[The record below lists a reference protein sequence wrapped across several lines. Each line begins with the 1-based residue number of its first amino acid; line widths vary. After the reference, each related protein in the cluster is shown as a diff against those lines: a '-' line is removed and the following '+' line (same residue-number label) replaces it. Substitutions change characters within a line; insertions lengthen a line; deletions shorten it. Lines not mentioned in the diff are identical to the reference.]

1 MIPLTVIC
9 GYLGSGKTTLINNIL
24 QSTKKPIGVLVND
37 FGELNIDEQLIL
49 NQDDLTIALTNG
61 CVCCNLNDDLG
72 ASLEFM
78 LDQDIDAVLLE
89 SSGVALPVKMSNYG
103 STWPGYNLNQTITVV
118 EGRTIKDL
126 LSDKFVSKTVEA
138 QIIQSDLIYLNRFS
152 TEDVELIS
160 KLNSEYLVDDEKE
173 ILYES
178 IFDIKNL
185 LLKSK
190 GLPYEDHNQLKSD
203 VLQINHPIDEK
214 TILKFIRENPGIE
227 RLKGWIS
234 DSDKNTWLVQKTRSE
249 CSFSI
254 SNYETISRL
263 VVIYNCLLYTSP
275 SPRDDT

>member
-138 QIIQSDLIYLNRFS
+138 QITQSDLIYLNRFS
-152 TEDVELIS
+152 PEDVELIS

-214 TILKFIRENPGIE
+214 TILKFISENPGIE

-249 CSFSI
+249 CNFSI

-263 VVIYNCLLYTSP
+263 VVIYKDKINLETLGI
-275 SPRDDT
+275 

>member
-24 QSTKKPIGVLVND
+24 QSTIKPIGVLVND

-118 EGRTIKDL
+118 EGRTIREL

-249 CSFSI
+249 CNFSI

-263 VVIYNCLLYTSP
+263 VVIYKDKINLETLGI
-275 SPRDDT
+275 

>member
-138 QIIQSDLIYLNRFS
+138 QITQSDLIYLNRFS
-152 TEDVELIS
+152 PEDVELIS

-214 TILKFIRENPGIE
+214 TIIKFIRENPGIE

-249 CSFSI
+249 CNFSI

-263 VVIYNCLLYTSP
+263 VVIYKDKINLETLGI
-275 SPRDDT
+275 

>member
-118 EGRTIKDL
+118 EGRTIRDL

-138 QIIQSDLIYLNRFS
+138 QITQSDLIYLNRFS
-152 TEDVELIS
+152 PEDVELIS

-214 TILKFIRENPGIE
+214 TIRKFIRENPGIE

-249 CSFSI
+249 CNFSI

-263 VVIYNCLLYTSP
+263 VVIYKDKINLETLGI
-275 SPRDDT
+275 

>member
-78 LDQDIDAVLLE
+78 LNQNIDAVLLE

-190 GLPYEDHNQLKSD
+190 GLLYEDHNQLKSD

-249 CSFSI
+249 CNFSI

-263 VVIYNCLLYTSP
+263 VVIYKDKINLETLGI
-275 SPRDDT
+275 

>member
-138 QIIQSDLIYLNRFS
+138 QITQSDLIYLNRFS

-249 CSFSI
+249 CNFSI

-263 VVIYNCLLYTSP
+263 VVIYKDKINLETLGI
-275 SPRDDT
+275 

>member
-78 LDQDIDAVLLE
+78 LDQDIDAALLE

-138 QIIQSDLIYLNRFS
+138 QITQSDLIYLNRFS
-152 TEDVELIS
+152 PEDVELIS

-203 VLQINHPIDEK
+203 VLQINHPIDER

-249 CSFSI
+249 CNFSI

-263 VVIYNCLLYTSP
+263 VVIYKDKINLETLGI
-275 SPRDDT
+275 

>member
-78 LDQDIDAVLLE
+78 LDQDIDAALLE

-152 TEDVELIS
+152 TEDVDLIS

-178 IFDIKNL
+178 IFDNKNL

-190 GLPYEDHNQLKSD
+190 GLSYEDHNQLKSD

-214 TILKFIRENPGIE
+214 TILKFISENPGIE

-234 DSDKNTWLVQKTRSE
+234 DTDKNTWLVQKTRSE
-249 CSFSI
+249 CNFSI

-263 VVIYNCLLYTSP
+263 VVIYKDKINLETLGI
-275 SPRDDT
+275 

>member
-1 MIPLTVIC
+1 
-9 GYLGSGKTTLINNIL
+9 
-24 QSTKKPIGVLVND
+24 
-37 FGELNIDEQLIL
+37 
-49 NQDDLTIALTNG
+49 
-61 CVCCNLNDDLG
+61 
-72 ASLEFM
+72 
-78 LDQDIDAVLLE
+78 
-89 SSGVALPVKMSNYG
+89 
-103 STWPGYNLNQTITVV
+103 V

-249 CSFSI
+249 CNFSI

-263 VVIYNCLLYTSP
+263 VVIYKDKINLETLGI
-275 SPRDDT
+275 

>member
-214 TILKFIRENPGIE
+214 TILKFIKENPGIE

-249 CSFSI
+249 CNFSI

-263 VVIYNCLLYTSP
+263 VVIYKDKINLETLGI
-275 SPRDDT
+275 

>member
-249 CSFSI
+249 CNFSI

-263 VVIYNCLLYTSP
+263 VVIYKDKINLETLGI
-275 SPRDDT
+275 

>member
-78 LDQDIDAVLLE
+78 LNQNIDAVLLE

-103 STWPGYNLNQTITVV
+103 STWPGYNLNQTITAV

-160 KLNSEYLVDDEKE
+160 ELNSEYLVDDEKE

-214 TILKFIRENPGIE
+214 TILKFIKENPGIE

-249 CSFSI
+249 CNFSI

-263 VVIYNCLLYTSP
+263 VVIYKDKINLETLGI
-275 SPRDDT
+275 

>member
-126 LSDKFVSKTVEA
+126 LLDKFVSKTVEA

-152 TEDVELIS
+152 PEDVELIS

-249 CSFSI
+249 CNFSI

-263 VVIYNCLLYTSP
+263 VVIYKDKINLETLGI
-275 SPRDDT
+275 

>member
-49 NQDDLTIALTNG
+49 NQNDITIALTNG

-78 LDQDIDAVLLE
+78 LDQDIDAALLE

-138 QIIQSDLIYLNRFS
+138 QITQSDLIYLNRFS
-152 TEDVELIS
+152 PEDVELIS

-249 CSFSI
+249 CNFSI

-263 VVIYNCLLYTSP
+263 VVIYKDKINLETLGI
-275 SPRDDT
+275 

>member
-152 TEDVELIS
+152 TEDVDLIS

-214 TILKFIRENPGIE
+214 TILKFISENPGIE

-249 CSFSI
+249 CNFSI

-263 VVIYNCLLYTSP
+263 VVIYKDKINLETLGI
-275 SPRDDT
+275 

>member
-126 LSDKFVSKTVEA
+126 LLDKFVSKTVEA

-152 TEDVELIS
+152 AKDVDLIS
-160 KLNSEYLVDDEKE
+160 KLNSEYLVEDEKE

-190 GLPYEDHNQLKSD
+190 GLSYEDHNQLKSD

-249 CSFSI
+249 CNFSI

-263 VVIYNCLLYTSP
+263 VVIYKDKINLETLGI
-275 SPRDDT
+275 

>member
-1 MIPLTVIC
+1 MIDIQNKTPKILVI
-9 GYLGSGKTTLINNIL
+9 GDLMVDHYLWGSTERISPEAPVQVVNVETESILLGGAGNVINNLNALGSVVDVI
-24 QSTKKPIGVLVND
+24 SVIG
-37 FGELNIDEQLIL
+37 ECETSEQL
-49 NQDDLTIALTNG
+49 
-61 CVCCNLNDDLG
+61 
-72 ASLEFM
+72 
-78 LDQDIDAVLLE
+78 
-89 SSGVALPVKMSNYG
+89 
-103 STWPGYNLNQTITVV
+103 
-118 EGRTIKDL
+118 KDL

-152 TEDVELIS
+152 PEDVELIS

-214 TILKFIRENPGIE
+214 TILKFISENPGIE

-234 DSDKNTWLVQKTRSE
+234 DTDKNTWLVQKTRSE
-249 CSFSI
+249 CNFSI

-263 VVIYNCLLYTSP
+263 VVIYKDKINLETLGI
-275 SPRDDT
+275 

>member
-24 QSTKKPIGVLVND
+24 QSTQKPIGVLVND

-118 EGRTIKDL
+118 EGRTIRDL

-234 DSDKNTWLVQKTRSE
+234 DSDNNTWLVQKTRSE
-249 CSFSI
+249 CNFSI

-263 VVIYNCLLYTSP
+263 VVIYKDKINLETLGI
-275 SPRDDT
+275 

>member
-214 TILKFIRENPGIE
+214 TILKFIEENPGIE

-249 CSFSI
+249 CNFSI

-263 VVIYNCLLYTSP
+263 VVIYKDKINLETLGI
-275 SPRDDT
+275 

>member
-118 EGRTIKDL
+118 EGRTIRDL

-190 GLPYEDHNQLKSD
+190 VLPYEDHNQLKSD

-249 CSFSI
+249 CNFSI

-263 VVIYNCLLYTSP
+263 VVIYKDKINLETLGI
-275 SPRDDT
+275 